1 MSENKGAKATDT
13 APAAAAAPSKPK
25 GGALGMI
32 IGIVVPGLLSVAGS
46 FGGARA
52 ASHGGAAPHA
62 EVVPAHRPEP
72 KPPGPTVALDPF
84 LVTVVDASR
93 KSHPMKLTVA
103 VEFEATAK
111 EDAVKPFTPRIRDAI
126 LAYMRTLSYEDAV
139 DQEHSVKLRTDLLE
153 RVHKAG
159 AIGAE
164 RVLITDL
171 VSQ

>member
-1 MSENKGAKATDT
+1 MSDNKDAKPSET
-13 APAAAAAPSKPK
+13 APVAAAAPSKPK

-32 IGIVVPGLLSVAGS
+32 IGILVPGLLSVAGS

-52 ASHGGAAPHA
+52 ASHGAPAPHVEA
-62 EVVPAHRPEP
+62 PVHHTEP

-84 LVTVVDASR
+84 LVAVVDGSK

-103 VEFEATAK
+103 VEFESTAK
-111 EDAVKPFTPRIRDAI
+111 EEALKPFTPRIRDAI

-139 DQEHSVKLRTDLLE
+139 DQEHSLQLRADLLE

-159 AIGAE
+159 ATGAE